1 MEDTGDTLEDTRP
14 TVEAMVEAME
24 EAMEDTGMGMAR
36 DLLRLSLAT
45 ATLAMAILA
54 MEVMEDT
61 EVMDMEPLMDLTD
74 TDTIKRSQH

>member
-1 MEDTGDTLEDTRP
+1 MEDTGDTLEATRP
-14 TVEAMVEAME
+14 TVEAME

-45 ATLAMAILA
+45 ATLVMAILA

>member
-1 MEDTGDTLEDTRP
+1 MEDTGDTTLEAIHP
-14 TVEAMVEAME
+14 TV

-61 EVMDMEPLMDLTD
+61 EVMDMEPLTDLTD